1 MRKKQ
6 KTIRDLRKLKGWTQ
20 VELAHHTG
28 VAPSTIYNWESGRFE
43 PRVSQLRDL
52 AVALDVTMDEIELV
66 DEGKL
71 AAA

>member
-1 MRKKQ
+1 MRKTRR
-6 KTIRDLRKLKGWTQ
+6 TIRDLRKLKGWTQ
-20 VELAHHTG
+20 VELARHTG
-28 VAPSTIYNWESGRFE
+28 VAPSTIYNWEAGRFE

-52 AVALDVTMDEIELV
+52 ADALGVTMDEIEMV